1 MVFILEEF
9 EKMLDEARDGEAI
22 GSTVAGTM
30 KVIFFLTMS
39 QQISPYIFYILDHIS
54 AFWDD
59 IEYVL

>member
-30 KVIFFLTMS
+30 KVIFFFNHESTNFSLHFLYS
-39 QQISPYIFYILDHIS
+39 
-54 AFWDD
+54 
-59 IEYVL
+59 